1 MLQYI
6 PFWSI
11 PILMICLQFSYIYW
25 LKMRRTTAMI
35 FVMIGGFSFVCLLYY
50 FWAGSPIRSAQLIK
64 EIINEI

>member
-1 MLQYI
+1 
-6 PFWSI
+6 
-11 PILMICLQFSYIYW
+11 
-25 LKMRRTTAMI
+25 MRRTTAMI